1 MPDANPDTSPPPG
14 PDADDHARR
23 GGWHDLPPWLW
34 RGIVLFWLGY
44 VAVYLGTGLVRSLR
58 SLLIVFAVSLFLS
71 FAIEPAVN
79 RMETWGIR
87 RGLGTGITFCVILVG
102 VGGFSF
108 LVGQALATQLQDFAD
123 RVPGYLDDLERWL
136 EDVLNTDV
144 DLTEIRDRFV
154 NEGGAQDL
162 LTNFADDIV
171 NIGTTVLNL
180 VFQLFT
186 VALFTFY
193 LVAEGPQLRRA
204 VCSVLAPER
213 QRQVLAVWDL
223 AIEKTG
229 GYIYSRLVLAAL
241 SGVAHWIAFT
251 VLGVPFPIPL
261 ALWVGVVS
269 QFIPVVG
276 TYIAGA
282 LPVLIAVLSDP
293 ATGLWVLVF
302 IVIYQQVENYLFA
315 PRVTAH
321 TMEIHVAVAFAAV
334 IAGGSV
340 LGVVGALL
348 ALPFTATL
356 QAFVST
362 FINRHEVEEALAE
375 SRARRRLARRPPAP

>member
-1 MPDANPDTSPPPG
+1 MTSDSPPPAAPPGGTDPG
-14 PDADDHARR
+14 PADRPR
-23 GGWHDLPPWLW
+23 SGWADLPPWLW

-44 VAVYLGTGLVRSLR
+44 VVVYVGTGLVRSLR
-58 SLLIVFAVSLFLS
+58 SLLIVVAVSLFLS

-87 RGLGTGITFCVILVG
+87 RGIGTGIVFVAILVG
-102 VGGFSF
+102 AGGFSF

-123 RVPGYLDDLERWL
+123 RVPAYVDDLERWL

-144 DLTEIRDRFV
+144 DLTEVRDRFV

-171 NIGTTVLNL
+171 NIGTTVVNL

-204 VCSVLAPER
+204 VCSVLAPDR

-229 GYIYSRLVLAAL
+229 GYIYSRLVLAVL
-241 SGVAHWIAFT
+241 SGIAHWIAFT
-251 VLGVPFPIPL
+251 LLDVPFPVPL

-282 LPVLIAVLSDP
+282 LPVLVALLSDP
-293 ATGLWVLVF
+293 ATGLWALVF
-302 IVIYQQVENYLFA
+302 IVVYQQIENYLFA
-315 PRVTAH
+315 PGITAH
-321 TMEIHVAVAFAAV
+321 TMEIHVAVAFGAV

-340 LGVVGALL
+340 LGIVGALL
-348 ALPFTATL
+348 A
-356 QAFVST
+356 
-362 FINRHEVEEALAE
+362 
-375 SRARRRLARRPPAP
+375 